1 MTRPLP
7 LIVAG
12 LAALAM
18 MLPASR
24 LAAQET
30 PAPSRVS
37 LATAVRRAFDHD
49 PVLGASVASGEA
61 AHAAVGEARAR
72 WFPVV
77 ALTGSATQFQEPM
90 IATPIHGF
98 EPDRIPPFDE
108 TLFSAGVTL
117 QYTLFDGGA
126 RGARV
131 RGARARADAAL
142 AAVDEAAQGLVAR
155 VVRGYLAVL
164 GSAQVL
170 DAHERRLAALDAEL
184 GRVRLRRDAGKAAD
198 VEVLRVEA
206 VLAAARADRVHTAAA
221 LDVAERELA
230 RLMGV
235 ARDTVRA
242 ARLVPVAPDAAPVPD
257 REELMARALV
267 ASPSLDRARRE
278 HAAAVAGR
286 AMAGAARWPSLDL
299 VGGYVDRGGL
309 ETKHQLEWN
318 VGVQLSYPLF
328 TGGAV
333 SGAAARADAESR
345 AAAQRVRAGEQHV
358 EGDVDRALAAVE
370 ETGARVASLE
380 TAATRFAEVVRIE
393 LLRLD
398 AGSGTQ
404 TDYLNAEADLLAARA
419 ALVEARHG
427 AIAARVDL
435 ARVIGALDLAWVDRL
450 VENTQ

>member
-1 MTRPLP
+1 MNTLSLSLP
-7 LIVAG
+7 AG

-18 MLPASR
+18 TLPAPR
-24 LAAQET
+24 LSAQEA
-30 PAPSRVS
+30 PAPVRVS
-37 LATAVRRAFDHD
+37 LADAVRRALDHD

-61 AHAAVGEARAR
+61 AGAAVGEARAR

-131 RGARARADAAL
+131 RGARARSDAAL
-142 AAVDEAAQGLVAR
+142 AAVDEAAQGLVTR
-155 VVRGYLAVL
+155 VVRGYLAVV
-164 GSAQVL
+164 GNAQLL
-170 DAHERRLAALDAEL
+170 DAHERRLSALDAEL
-184 GRVRLRRDAGKAAD
+184 ARVRLRRDAGKAAD
-198 VEVLRVEA
+198 VEVLRGEA
-206 VLAAARADRVHTAAA
+206 ALAAARAERVRAAA
-221 LDVAERELA
+221 MLDVAERELG
-230 RLMGV
+230 RLVGIE
-235 ARDTVRA
+235 RDGVRA
-242 ARLVPVAPDAAPVPD
+242 GRLVPVASAAAPVPG
-257 REELMARALV
+257 REELVARALV
-267 ASPSLDRARRE
+267 ASPALERARRE

-286 AMAGAARWPSLDL
+286 AIAGAARWPSLDL

-309 ETKHQLEWN
+309 DTEHQLEWN

-345 AAAQRVRAGEQHV
+345 AAAQRVRAVEQQLA
-358 EGDVDRALAAVE
+358 GDVDRALAAVE

-380 TAATRFAEVVRIE
+380 TAVARFAEVARIE

-419 ALVEARHG
+419 ALIEARHG

-435 ARVIGALDLAWVDRL
+435 ARVIGVLDLAWVDRL
-450 VENTQ
+450 VENSQ